1 MYNRLRIKVKEKFI
15 TVEKELEL
23 NERVVTINRVTKV
36 VKGGRRFSF
45 TALVVVGDEKGQ
57 VGIGTGKAKEVPGSI
72 SKASRIARKTLEL
85 VNLQDNRTI
94 PYSVTGVFGAA
105 RVILKPAAPGTGVI
119 AGGPVRA
126 VLECVGVKDI
136 LTKRVGSRNPH
147 NVVKAT
153 LNGLR
158 QLAVVTETE
167 ETKAEEPSSKTKSVS
182 QTDSV
187 QKENRKK
194 TSLSSS
200 PVKEESVKKTENSGK
215 SEGPVQSKSAEKESA
230 SEKKDTKND

>member
-1 MYNRLRIKVKEKFI
+1 M
-15 TVEKELEL
+15 EKELEL

-45 TALVVVGDEKGQ
+45 SALVVAGDEKGQ

-72 SKASRIARKTLEL
+72 SKASRIARKTLE
-85 VNLQDNRTI
+85 VMNLQEGRTI
-94 PYSVTGVFGAA
+94 PHQVTGVFGAA

-153 LNGLR
+153 LDGLR
-158 QLAVVTETE
+158 KLALVPETE
-167 ETKAEEPSSKTKSVS
+167 KPEPSS
-182 QTDSV
+182 
-187 QKENRKK
+187 
-194 TSLSSS
+194 
-200 PVKEESVKKTENSGK
+200 
-215 SEGPVQSKSAEKESA
+215 EKESV
-230 SEKKDTKND
+230 EKNPIEEKTEKSSVAMNMKAQSVNKTESKDSFKDKREDKGKGENSHGS

>member
-1 MYNRLRIKVKEKFI
+1 M
-15 TVEKELEL
+15 EKELEL

-45 TALVVVGDEKGQ
+45 SALVVAGDEKGQ
-57 VGIGTGKAKEVPGSI
+57 VGVGTGKAKEVPGSI
-72 SKASRIARKTLEL
+72 NKASRIARKTLEL
-85 VNLQDNRTI
+85 MNLQEGRTI
-94 PYSVTGVFGAA
+94 PHEVTGVFGAA

-153 LNGLR
+153 LDGLR
-158 QLAVVTETE
+158 KLAFVHETE
-167 ETKAEEPSSKTKSVS
+167 KSGEESS
-182 QTDSV
+182 
-187 QKENRKK
+187 
-194 TSLSSS
+194 
-200 PVKEESVKKTENSGK
+200 KEESVEKDNAKGKPEKPATTMKVKTNDKTENSG
-215 SEGPVQSKSAEKESA
+215 A
-230 SEKKDTKND
+230 KKDSVQDKSKEKSSVDKKDVNNGGS

>member
-1 MYNRLRIKVKEKFI
+1 M
-15 TVEKELEL
+15 EKEIEL

-45 TALVVVGDEKGQ
+45 SALVVAGDEKGQ

-85 VNLQDNRTI
+85 MNLENNRTI
-94 PYSVTGVFGAA
+94 PHEVTGVFGAA

-158 QLAVVTETE
+158 KLAFVPETE
-167 ETKAEEPSSKTKSVS
+167 KSETQSSEEESIKKDKAQEKPEKSSINMKAKTAAKSDSSKK

-187 QKENRKK
+187 QK
-194 TSLSSS
+194 
-200 PVKEESVKKTENSGK
+200 K
-215 SEGPVQSKSAEKESA
+215 SEEKDSVN
-230 SEKKDTKND
+230 KKDKDNAGS

>member
-1 MYNRLRIKVKEKFI
+1 M
-15 TVEKELEL
+15 EKELEL

-45 TALVVVGDEKGQ
+45 SALVVAGDEKGQ
-57 VGIGTGKAKEVPGSI
+57 VGVGTGKAKEVPGSI

-85 VNLQDNRTI
+85 MNLENNRTI
-94 PYSVTGVFGAA
+94 PHEVIGVFGAA

-153 LNGLR
+153 LDGLR
-158 QLAVVTETE
+158 KLAFVQEKKIGEESSKEESIEREDTKGKSEKSSATMKVKFVN
-167 ETKAEEPSSKTKSVS
+167 ETK
-182 QTDSV
+182 
-187 QKENRKK
+187 
-194 TSLSSS
+194 TSG
-200 PVKEESVKKTENSGK
+200 KNESVKKDSKDEENAGS
-215 SEGPVQSKSAEKESA
+215 
-230 SEKKDTKND
+230 

>member
-1 MYNRLRIKVKEKFI
+1 M
-15 TVEKELEL
+15 EKEMEL

-45 TALVVVGDEKGQ
+45 SALVVAGDEKGQ
-57 VGIGTGKAKEVPGSI
+57 VGVGTGKAKEVPGSI

-85 VNLQDNRTI
+85 MNLQEGRTI
-94 PYSVTGVFGAA
+94 PHEVIGVFGAA

-153 LNGLR
+153 LDGLR
-158 QLAVVTETE
+158 KLAFVHETE
-167 ETKAEEPSSKTKSVS
+167 KPGEESS
-182 QTDSV
+182 
-187 QKENRKK
+187 
-194 TSLSSS
+194 
-200 PVKEESVKKTENSGK
+200 KEESVKKDNAKGK
-215 SEGPVQSKSAEKESA
+215 PEKPSATMKLKTNDKTEGPGKKEDSVQEKSVEKISVD
-230 SEKKDTKND
+230 EKDKK